1 MIAAE
6 LEHRELVTLL
16 ATLGLMARLD
26 GDASSEETE
35 FLDQIASE
43 VGEQRFGKAATEAA
57 QFADAEA
64 IVRSAA
70 QVTRAEARE
79 LIYSLL
85 FDMAVRESIVAREAE
100 LLDKLASI
108 WGLPQRA
115 GA

>member
-1 MIAAE
+1 MNAAE

-26 GDASSEETE
+26 GDASNEEAE
-35 FLDQIASE
+35 FLDEVAAD
-43 VGEQRFGKAATEAA
+43 VGEERFGKAATEAA

-64 IVRSAA
+64 IVRAA
-70 QVTRAEARE
+70 AGVIRPDARE
-79 LIYSLL
+79 LIFSLL
-85 FDMAVRESIVAREAE
+85 FEMAVKESIVAREAE
-100 LLDKLASI
+100 LLDKLASL

>member
-1 MIAAE
+1 MTAAE
-6 LEHRELVTLL
+6 LDHRELVTLL

-26 GDASSEETE
+26 GDASSEEVE
-35 FLDQIASE
+35 FLDEIAAD
-43 VGEQRFGKAATEAA
+43 VGEERFSKAATEAA

-64 IVRSAA
+64 IVRNAG
-70 QVTRAEARE
+70 QVSRPEARE
-79 LIYSLL
+79 LIFSLL
-85 FDMAVRESIVAREAE
+85 YEMALAESIVAREAE

>member
-1 MIAAE
+1 MNAAE

-16 ATLGLMARLD
+16 STLGLMARLD
-26 GDASSEETE
+26 GEASSEEAD
-35 FLDQIASE
+35 FLEQIARE
-43 VGEQRFGKAATEAA
+43 VGDERFGKAATEAA

-64 IVRSAA
+64 IVRAAA
-70 QVTRAEARE
+70 QVTRPEARE
-79 LIYSLL
+79 LIFALL

-100 LLDKLASI
+100 LLDRLATI

>member
-1 MIAAE
+1 MNAAE

-26 GDASSEETE
+26 GDASNEEAE
-35 FLDQIASE
+35 FLDEIAAE
-43 VGEQRFGKAATEAA
+43 VGEEQFGKAATEAA

-64 IVRSAA
+64 IVRAA
-70 QVTRAEARE
+70 AGVSRPEARE
-79 LIYSLL
+79 LIFSLL
-85 FDMAVRESIVAREAE
+85 FEMAVKESIVAREAE
-100 LLDKLASI
+100 LLDKLASL